1 MKYDIHLMVV
11 EPEASLREELKGWLS
26 AEGYHV
32 TALESGDSALKL
44 IHERTWD
51 TVIMSLEA
59 PGKDGLKVLEHL
71 HSEEPHIPILVMVE
85 SDRLNEAGRA
95 LKAGAVNYISRP
107 PEESEVLVTT
117 RRIVECRISARENEL
132 LKQRIDSLL
141 ELQTLIG
148 RSAQTAEMKK
158 QIKNIGP
165 RDGPVL
171 ILGEAGV
178 GKEHVAKMIHAAS
191 PRRHMPF
198 EAVSLGALPETLVE
212 SELFGHE
219 KAAFTGSAFVK
230 KGKLELANFGTLYLD
245 GINELT
251 PEQQLKIEQ
260 VMDMGE
266 FRRVDGTQVIRADVR
281 MICGSRSDLEDEVK
295 SGGVRQDLYNRISN
309 NVIYVPPLR
318 ERPDDVPVLA
328 EHFLQIYSARL
339 NKKIKRISQR
349 ALDFLSEYSW
359 PGNVREL
366 QNAIERAVILARTD
380 KVDADDLP
388 FSIRGYLE
396 SPRTKKI
403 KEWEKYHIRRVLNEN
418 AWNISKSAKDLGID
432 RVTLYNKIKKYKL
445 KKPGEEGEFEEA

>member
-230 KGKLELANFGTLYLD
+230 KGKLELANFGTL
-245 GINELT
+245 
-251 PEQQLKIEQ
+251 
-260 VMDMGE
+260 
-266 FRRVDGTQVIRADVR
+266 
-281 MICGSRSDLEDEVK
+281 SRS
-295 SGGVRQDLYNRISN
+295 SS
-309 NVIYVPPLR
+309 
-318 ERPDDVPVLA
+318 
-328 EHFLQIYSARL
+328 
-339 NKKIKRISQR
+339 
-349 ALDFLSEYSW
+349 
-359 PGNVREL
+359 
-366 QNAIERAVILARTD
+366 
-380 KVDADDLP
+380 
-388 FSIRGYLE
+388 
-396 SPRTKKI
+396 
-403 KEWEKYHIRRVLNEN
+403 
-418 AWNISKSAKDLGID
+418 
-432 RVTLYNKIKKYKL
+432 
-445 KKPGEEGEFEEA
+445 